1 MHEIPKLYR
10 SFILRSRPS
19 HLPSARNFKIETK
32 QISLPGKGELLVKIL
47 IAALSPWQN
56 QRLKDFKNYTT
67 PFQIGDLIDCDT
79 LGQVVAGQ
87 AGGFGPGDL
96 VTGRLGWQEMAITT
110 PELLSPVTKEFSE
123 TTWLTALSSPGLTAY
138 CAMDLFGRPM
148 PGQTLAVTSAAG
160 AVGSYAIQLGKISG
174 MRVIGIAGGSEKCSM
189 VETKLGADG
198 CVDHSK
204 PDFAKKLSDLCP
216 DGINLFFDTLGG
228 PLADIVFDNL
238 AKYARV
244 LIVGRTISNNS
255 KSPDKD
261 PVNMRQLW
269 AKEASIQCFS
279 RYSYPDSWS
288 FAQKQMMELCRN
300 GAIFNS
306 HQVIEGF
313 EKTPIALR
321 DMLKGKYQGKVLVR
335 YAHATPSVG

>member
-1 MHEIPKLYR
+1 M
-10 SFILRSRPS
+10 
-19 HLPSARNFKIETK
+19 
-32 QISLPGKGELLVKIL
+32 
-47 IAALSPWQN
+47 
-56 QRLKDFKNYTT
+56 
-67 PFQIGDLIDCDT
+67 
-79 LGQVVAGQ
+79 
-87 AGGFGPGDL
+87 
-96 VTGRLGWQEMAITT
+96 
-110 PELLSPVTKEFSE
+110 
-123 TTWLTALSSPGLTAY
+123 
-138 CAMDLFGRPM
+138 
-148 PGQTLAVTSAAG
+148 
-160 AVGSYAIQLGKISG
+160 
-174 MRVIGIAGGSEKCSM
+174 
-189 VETKLGADG
+189 
-198 CVDHSK
+198 
-204 PDFAKKLSDLCP
+204 
-216 DGINLFFDTLGG
+216 
-228 PLADIVFDNL
+228 ADIVFDNL

-288 FAQKQMMELCRN
+288 FAQTQMMELCRN

>member
-1 MHEIPKLYR
+1 M
-10 SFILRSRPS
+10 
-19 HLPSARNFKIETK
+19 
-32 QISLPGKGELLVKIL
+32 
-47 IAALSPWQN
+47 
-56 QRLKDFKNYTT
+56 
-67 PFQIGDLIDCDT
+67 
-79 LGQVVAGQ
+79 
-87 AGGFGPGDL
+87 
-96 VTGRLGWQEMAITT
+96 
-110 PELLSPVTKEFSE
+110 
-123 TTWLTALSSPGLTAY
+123 
-138 CAMDLFGRPM
+138 
-148 PGQTLAVTSAAG
+148 
-160 AVGSYAIQLGKISG
+160 
-174 MRVIGIAGGSEKCSM
+174 
-189 VETKLGADG
+189 
-198 CVDHSK
+198 
-204 PDFAKKLSDLCP
+204 
-216 DGINLFFDTLGG
+216 
-228 PLADIVFDNL
+228 ADIVFDNL